1 MVVRSSSSSWKERIK
16 IQPSLSFVASS
27 MMRRQQQRQRLLM
40 CKMATTRLEYDIV
53 VIGAGA
59 SGMFAAG
66 TASSFGCKTLL
77 VDKHDLDDATKNDFY
92 MGGDCTNSAC
102 VPSKAIRCAAR
113 IAAIQTISSSS
124 TAVVGTNMMDSSSVS
139 SSSTSSSGGGGGS
152 NQMRQESLFV
162 SAAALAQRYSQETTN
177 KVRLRESPDRI
188 ASSIPNLNI
197 IYSPRT
203 CFVDGHHLS
212 IENPY
217 FFNSTFSDFLQSSS
231 EQNNDDDNDDNDDND
246 DTLSIQVFAKKF
258 IICTGAGPWIPDRL
272 LKSAKKIGLPLLTYR
287 SFFKPDGE
295 EGKDSDFLWNLKS
308 SQHKKKKRVV
318 IVGGGGTACEIA
330 QSLARLQKNVQI
342 TLVAPGILD
351 KEDIAARVIARKIL
365 MEEGV
370 NIVTGKRVIG
380 ASRMGQIAVV
390 ELDDKTQLSVDILIC
405 ATGRSPGSNLQELQ
419 LDKAGVQWTVQDGIV
434 VNKYLQSVSRK
445 HIFAAGDCI
454 SAVPK
459 LDRRASHAAWMGYH
473 AVQSALFP
481 RFLLASDAI
490 HPFVPRVT
498 FLDPEVAS
506 IGKTRAECVREFGSD
521 GFQYLKVDEN
531 GTDRADIDS
540 MEGRV
545 KGFVE
550 LRVSKPDGRIL
561 GATVC
566 SPVAS
571 EIVNEIGVALVNKLT
586 VRDIARSIHAY
597 PSYGYLMHRVALSLA
612 LGDTWGVLDAMGPV
626 ARFIGKMGRKLK
638 GKLQSRRKLSL
649 RHREWEA
656 MGEEKELQWERKVIS
671 VPYLEAS
678 QDKDFCKIVRLHVD
692 DATIG
697 VREKQVLHDFLL
709 WLDSKPSR

>member
-1 MVVRSSSSSWKERIK
+1 MKPSHSWVLSSSWRTNNNNN
-16 IQPSLSFVASS
+16 IQQSPYFASV
-27 MMRRQQQRQRLLM
+27 RRQQQQQRLM
-40 CKMATTRLEYDIV
+40 ICMVTRFEYDIV

-77 VDKHDLDDATKNDFY
+77 VDKHDLGDATKNDFY

-113 IAAIQTISSSS
+113 IAAMQTISSSS
-124 TAVVGTNMMDSSSVS
+124 TAVLLGDNMGSVS
-139 SSSTSSSGGGGGS
+139 SGSSSSGSSSGS
-152 NQMRQESLFV
+152 RMRQDLFV
-162 SAAALAQRYSQETTN
+162 SAAMAQRYSRETTN

-197 IYSPRT
+197 IYSPQIS
-203 CFVDGHHLS
+203 FVDCHHLT

-217 FFNSTFSDFLQSSS
+217 FFNSTFSDFLLES
-231 EQNNDDDNDDNDDND
+231 EQKNDDDTSLITN
-246 DTLSIQVFAKKF
+246 TIQVFAKKF

-390 ELDDKTQLSVDILIC
+390 ELDDKTQLPVDILIC

-445 HIFAAGDCI
+445 NIYAAGDCI
-454 SAVPK
+454 STVPK

-638 GKLQSRRKLSL
+638 GKFQSRRKLSM
-649 RHREWEA
+649 RHRDWEA
-656 MGEEKELQWERKVIS
+656 MGEEKELQWERKMIS

-697 VREKQVLHDFLL
+697 VKEKQVLNDFLL